1 MSWTK
6 SSSLKGCGL
15 KAKDNT
21 KAISE
26 RAEALEK
33 KLQEAKTTLTGK
45 DTELKSYVVVDDAKI
60 QGAYY

>member
-1 MSWTK
+1 M
-6 SSSLKGCGL
+6 
-15 KAKDNT
+15 

>member
-1 MSWTK
+1 M
-6 SSSLKGCGL
+6 KGCGL

-26 RAEALEK
+26 RPVALEK
-33 KLQEAKTTLTGK
+33 KLQEAKTTLAGK

>member
-6 SSSLKGCGL
+6 SPSLKGCGL

-26 RAEALEK
+26 RTEALEK
-33 KLQEAKTTLTGK
+33 KLQEAKTTITGK
-45 DTELKSYVVVDDAKI
+45 DTELKSYVAVDDAKI
-60 QGAYY
+60 QEAYY